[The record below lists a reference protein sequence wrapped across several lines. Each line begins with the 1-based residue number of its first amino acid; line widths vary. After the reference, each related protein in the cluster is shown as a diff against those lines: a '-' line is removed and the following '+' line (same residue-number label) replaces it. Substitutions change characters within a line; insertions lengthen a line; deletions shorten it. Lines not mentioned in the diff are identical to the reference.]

1 MSGWEGVAVYQR
13 GPRGAGGPECWL
25 CPRRCARFD
34 PGLSGG
40 DAVTGGRGQG
50 AGVSA
55 LLLIIARESTVT
67 LSKTS
72 ILEKDLMSLGSS
84 VYLTPLPG
92 LALQPV
98 SPVINTS
105 KVAYPVLPPE
115 GAQSS
120 SSGLRCPQ
128 TLPLGLRPDLSPS
141 PVPGPPKQTFISPGD
156 STAWCHW
163 EALAQD
169 TESGALRRGLQPRP
183 VLGLLSHLIPGG

>member
-1 MSGWEGVAVYQR
+1 MLAVSTSVCASILGWVGEVLSL
-13 GPRGAGGPECWL
+13 GA
-25 CPRRCARFD
+25 
-34 PGLSGG
+34 
-40 DAVTGGRGQG
+40 GQG

-55 LLLIIARESTVT
+55 LLLITARESTVT
-67 LSKTS
+67 LSKTL
-72 ILEKDLMSLGSS
+72 ILEKDPMSLGSS
-84 VYLTPLPG
+84 VYLTPLAG

-128 TLPLGLRPDLSPS
+128 TLPLRLRPDLSPS
-141 PVPGPPKQTFISPGD
+141 PVPGPPKQTFISPGG
-156 STAWCHW
+156 SSAWCHW

-169 TESGALRRGLQPRP
+169 TESGTPRRGFQPRP